1 MSDQSRLFLAAVLM
15 LGVLLI
21 SWFVTGKGGSSQQNS
36 NVQITAQ
43 QEEPVASNETE
54 EPVITDLPTDSIIP
68 LADQEQELVNE
79 RTVTVIIPGENPGET
94 LVVARI
100 STTGGAVESW
110 VLQDYQDH
118 PNLGI
123 SQLVDLANEP
133 WLVSRNSSG
142 NPVNFVYTGPDTV
155 VAGERGAVL
164 TFVAGSSSKTFT
176 FERGFYGFT
185 LEKVGLDITSTIEPG
200 SIPITE
206 TQTSDKGYFTASWF
220 TNSHKKENSEKIEG
234 FEATGNV
241 AWIASSNK
249 YFTLILMPETMERA
263 DGYIAPG
270 QGGSA
275 SISIDDNRIT
285 VFAGPKAY
293 KLLSD
298 VGRSTT
304 DMIDFGWP
312 IIRWIGKLIFLFL
325 TTALSFVSNWGVRI
339 VILAFTLKIILSP
352 LTTKSYVSM
361 QKMQKIQPAMK
372 EIQKKYAKDPKQQQA
387 EMQKLYKEKGV
398 NPIGGCLP
406 MLLQMPVFFAMY
418 RVLANM
424 VELRGA
430 GFVLWINDLSRPE
443 LLIHFQ
449 TKVLGLE
456 GIGLMAVLLGVIMF
470 LQQKLTGT
478 SGTGSAAQQ
487 QKMMMYMM
495 PIFMTFLFMRFA
507 SGLTLYWL
515 VFNILTLV
523 HQELIKKKLT
533 ADQADGTAK

>member
-36 NVQITAQ
+36 DVSITAQ
-43 QEEPVASNETE
+43 QAEPVSTPVTE
-54 EPVITDLPTDSIIP
+54 EPVNGDLHRDSIIP
-68 LADQEQELVNE
+68 QADQEQEFVNE
-79 RTVTVIIPGENPGET
+79 RIVTVIIPGENAGET

-100 STTGGAVESW
+100 STSGGAVESW

-118 PNLGI
+118 PDLGI
-123 SQLVDLANEP
+123 GQLVDLAYEP
-133 WLVSRNSSG
+133 WLVSRNTSG
-142 NPVNFVYTGPDTV
+142 SPVNFEYTGPDTV
-155 VAGERGAVL
+155 VAGEQGAVL

-185 LEKVGLDITSTIEPG
+185 LEKVGLDLTSTIEPG

-206 TQTSDKGYFTASWF
+206 TQTTDKGYFTASWF

-234 FEATGNV
+234 FQATGNV

-263 DGYIAPG
+263 DGYVAPG
-270 QGGSA
+270 EGGSA
-275 SISIDDNRIT
+275 SISLDDNKIT

-298 VGRSTT
+298 IGRSTT

-312 IIRWIGKLIFLFL
+312 IIRWIGKLIFLYL
-325 TTALSFVSNWGVRI
+325 TTALSFVSNWGLRI
-339 VILAFTLKIILSP
+339 IILAFTLKIILSP

-372 EIQKKYAKDPKQQQA
+372 EIQKKFAKDPKQQQA

-430 GFVLWINDLSRPE
+430 AFVLWINDLSRPE
-443 LLIHFQ
+443 LLFHFQ

-456 GIGLMAVLLGVIMF
+456 GIGLMAVVLGVIMF

-478 SGTGSAAQQ
+478 TGTGSAAQQ

-495 PIFMTFLFMRFA
+495 PVMMLLFF
-507 SGLTLYWL
+507 Y
-515 VFNILTLV
+515 
-523 HQELIKKKLT
+523 
-533 ADQADGTAK
+533 